1 MVNTPYTCFR
11 CGYETKIRNS
21 MNRHLYLLQKTCPG
35 IQHNEIEL
43 TDEIKDCIMKHRVY
57 CVPQKTTVPQ
67 KKDDHVLKDKQQDTI
82 KLEIQN
88 GILKHSR
95 HETFYQSVVERYLR
109 GTHKKLESGYVT
121 DISTEDTHVEIKNWK
136 NFRASIGQLISY
148 NVEDHKPYLQVYLF
162 GTKTNKIKE
171 VATRIFKSLGI
182 KMFTFDVDTKHVDII
197 DFDTNKM
204 VFTCHIDNNNN
215 DELITT
221 YVEIPKA
228 KAKAKEEQIH
238 PTTPEQSINN
248 NERDI
253 YDPAYFT

>member
-43 TDEIKDCIMKHRVY
+43 TNEIKDCIMKHRVY
-57 CVPQKTTVPQ
+57 CAPPKTTVPQ
-67 KKDDHVLKDKQQDTI
+67 KKYDHVLKDKQQDTI
-82 KLEIQN
+82 KLEIQKV
-88 GILKHSR
+88 ILKHSR
-95 HETFYQSVVERYLR
+95 PETFYQSVVERYLH

-136 NFRASIGQLISY
+136 KFRKSIGTLISY

-171 VATRIFKSLGI
+171 VATRIFKSLDI
-182 KMFTFDVDTKHVDII
+182 KMFTFDIDTKHVDII
-197 DFDTNKM
+197 DLDTNKK
-204 VFTCHIDNNNN
+204 VFTCHIYN

-221 YVEIPKA
+221 YVEIPKT
-228 KAKAKEEQIH
+228 KAKEEQIY
-238 PTTPEQSINN
+238 PTTPEQSIDNN
-248 NERDI
+248 DETFMIPLILLEDTI
-253 YDPAYFT
+253 